1 MFSSV
6 SLYVSDKN
14 LIPAMLHEL
23 ETIKSPKPLKYGQL
37 RSSRSLKKQQNTHL
51 KNWPAY
57 QLSTGYWKGLWRSVM
72 LAKHR
77 LYHDGDIFYFGLKYL

>member
-37 RSSRSLKKQQNTHL
+37 HSSRSLKKATKHTFKELACLPVVHWLL
-51 KNWPAY
+51 KGPVT
-57 QLSTGYWKGLWRSVM
+57 LSHARQAQTLS
-72 LAKHR
+72 
-77 LYHDGDIFYFGLKYL
+77 